1 MARRIV
7 AAVRTIA
14 VEAIYLSL
22 HGSLVTATNPT
33 PERDLI
39 RAVAAAAPGIP
50 IGISF
55 DFHANLAADM
65 LNGVTVASG
74 YRTYPHIDMAETAQR
89 VLAMLTGAVEQKL
102 APARAVRKL
111 PWVLLSHNMRTEA
124 GPTAGPM
131 AALMALAAAAEAEA
145 GLLDVSLFGGFSYG
159 DTPYAGPTIM
169 VHANGDRALA
179 ESVADRL
186 AAGYTARLEA
196 FRVRMPSP
204 TDGIRTALAALVAGS
219 DKPVAVLD
227 PADNPMSG
235 GIGDT
240 PTLLAA
246 LLAQPRP
253 VRTVFA
259 FLGDPTIVA
268 RAHAAGPGATLDLK
282 LGGRLTQVFGS
293 PIAAEGRVLRLTAGR
308 FQNHGPM
315 ERGLAVDLGQTC
327 VLDVAG
333 IEIIVTESCQSPND
347 RGYFDL
353 HGIELAGPLLLCV
366 KAKNHFRAAFGGLCA
381 HIIDVDCP
389 GPATADLASLPFR
402 HLPPGVRP
410 LAA

>member
-1 MARRIV
+1 MKRLAVARLWHEGNSFSPVPTTLSDFKRREWLEGEAARTHYAGTATEMGAVVEFARRHSDRWEVVFLPAMAAPPGGPVPDEDFALMAGRIV

-14 VEAIYLSL
+14 VDAIYLSL

-39 RAVAAAAPGIP
+39 RAVAAVAPGIP

-102 APARAVRKL
+102 APVRAVRKL

-186 AAGYTARLEA
+186 AAGYAARLGVS
-196 FRVRMPSP
+196 RVDALDRRY
-204 TDGIRTALAALVAGS
+204 RTALAPRGGFRR
-219 DKPVAVLD
+219 PVAVLD
-227 PADNPMSG
+227 RPTTNVR
-235 GIGDT
+235 GIGDAD
-240 PTLLAA
+240 LAA
-246 LLAQPRP
+246 LLQPRP
-253 VRTVFA
+253 VRRCSR
-259 FLGDPTIVA
+259 LSDPIVA
-268 RAHAAGPGATLDLK
+268 RSAAGPGATLD
-282 LGGRLTQVFGS
+282 RS
-293 PIAAEGRVLRLTAGR
+293 
-308 FQNHGPM
+308 
-315 ERGLAVDLGQTC
+315 
-327 VLDVAG
+327 
-333 IEIIVTESCQSPND
+333 
-347 RGYFDL
+347 
-353 HGIELAGPLLLCV
+353 
-366 KAKNHFRAAFGGLCA
+366 
-381 HIIDVDCP
+381 
-389 GPATADLASLPFR
+389 
-402 HLPPGVRP
+402 
-410 LAA
+410 